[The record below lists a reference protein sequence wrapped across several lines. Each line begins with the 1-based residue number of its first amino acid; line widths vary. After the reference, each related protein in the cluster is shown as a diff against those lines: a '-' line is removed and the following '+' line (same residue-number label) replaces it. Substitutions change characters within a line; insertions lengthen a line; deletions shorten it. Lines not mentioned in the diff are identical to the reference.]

1 MKNFSDF
8 LSESKIRG
16 TRGVPDR
23 YISDVERR
31 AAHDMRDAGD
41 PMELMRL
48 VGEATDLLVVD
59 AINPR
64 STGRERHD
72 ILMRY
77 FNGRL
82 TGPEKASV
90 RNIFSQLEELAELI
104 IRNNYGAILDNVDL
118 DIKMIT
124 PGGVGQFMDDNKVEK
139 KVKAKPELDKN
150 KEDDIKKKGEDL
162 NKKSKNPTDKSDKS
176 KDDVDI
182 NKVKSGID
190 RSKIANSITQGEGL
204 NTKNILHSD
213 EVKSELS
220 RIFGDQKARRLFSL
234 WDSITKLAS
243 KMDWEI
249 SIDDKAR
256 MMENQPQGMA
266 GACSCEWP
274 DAPKATDDQ
283 KKNISDSLE
292 NGDLFNDDDD
302 DEGGGSNDAEKDLGE
317 LFSQG
322 NPKIKAVGIDFPM
335 LLHETVKGIYQMIS
349 AVAIPEDPTLANL
362 VKMGTSSFEDESEDF
377 RYGPYIA
384 GDFRDF
390 VNRNPKA
397 LDYPNIREFVY
408 GRVLQLPDEDFFS
421 LIEKIL
427 MSKVEGRD
435 NQYAR
440 RTIDAII
447 DEIIEELK
455 GYDYQQAIDSQ
466 KDDTEYSESEPEMD
480 GDSEIVDSEMSDI
493 DKLIS
498 QSNQPKSKDR
508 ELSKSELQKEIDAAL
523 DKGDMTLVKKYG
535 EELAKRFP
543 DA

>member
-8 LSESKIRG
+8 LRESKIRG

-41 PMELMRL
+41 PMDLMRL

-64 STGRERHD
+64 ANGRDRQD

-82 TGPEKASV
+82 SGAEKASV

-104 IRNNYGAILDNVDL
+104 IRNNYGSILDNVDL

-124 PGGVGQFMDDNKVEK
+124 PGAVGQFMDDNKVEK

-150 KEDDIKKKGEDL
+150 KEDDIKKKEEEL
-162 NKKSKNPTDKSDKS
+162 NKKSEQNPKTDNDKP
-176 KDDVDI
+176 KDKDLDI
-182 NKVKSGID
+182 NKIKSGID

-204 NTKNILHSD
+204 NTKNILHSE

-274 DAPKATDDQ
+274 DAPKATDEQ
-283 KKNISDSLE
+283 KKNISDCLE
-292 NGDLFNDDDD
+292 NGDLFNNDND
-302 DEGGGSNDAEKDLGE
+302 DEDGDSNDSDAENDLGE

-349 AVAIPEDPTLANL
+349 AVAIPEDPTLATL

-397 LDYPNIREFVY
+397 LDYPNLREFVY

-466 KDDTEYSESEPEMD
+466 KDDTEYSEPEPEM
-480 GDSEIVDSEMSDI
+480 GDSEMSDI

-498 QSNQPKSKDR
+498 QSNQPKSGER
-508 ELSKSELQKEIDAAL
+508 ELSKSELQKEIDDAL
-523 DKGDMTLVKKYG
+523 DRGDMTSVKKFG

>member
-1 MKNFSDF
+1 MKSFSDF
-8 LSESKIRG
+8 LNEAKLRG
-16 TRGVPDR
+16 TKGVPDR

-31 AAHDMRDAGD
+31 AASDMRNLGNPND
-41 PMELMRL
+41 LMRL

-64 STGRERHD
+64 ATGRDRHE

-82 TGPEKASV
+82 TGAEKVSV

-104 IRNNYGAILDNVDL
+104 IRNNYGSILDNVDL

-139 KVKAKPELDKN
+139 KVEAKPKLDKN
-150 KEDDIKKKGEDL
+150 KEEDIKKKGEEL
-162 NKKSKNPTDKSDKS
+162 NKKSKQENPPAI
-176 KDDVDI
+176 DI

-204 NTKNILHSD
+204 NTKNILHSE
-213 EVKSELS
+213 EVKTELS
-220 RIFGDQKARRLFSL
+220 RIFGEQKARRLFTL

-249 SIDDKAR
+249 DIEHKAN

-266 GACSCEWP
+266 GAVSCEWP
-274 DAPKATDDQ
+274 DAPEATDEQ

-292 NGDLFNDDDD
+292 NGNLFGDND
-302 DEGGGSNDAEKDLGE
+302 DEGEGDGSDGEKDLGE

-408 GRVLQLPDEDFFS
+408 GRVIQLPDEDFFS

-440 RTIDAII
+440 RTIDGII

-455 GYDYQQAIDSQ
+455 GYEYNQAIDSQ
-466 KDDTEYSESEPEMD
+466 KDDTNYE
-480 GDSEIVDSEMSDI
+480 DSEKEDSEKDSEMSDI

-498 QSNQPKSKDR
+498 QSNQPKGGK
-508 ELSKSELQKEIDAAL
+508 ELSKSELQKEIDDAL
-523 DKGDMTLVKKYG
+523 DNGDMVSVKKFAQ
-535 EELAKRFP
+535 ELAKRFP